1 MAGKQSL
8 IEAYLKNLDKKMAAA
23 KLTDYASAGQS
34 RIKNAAAIQGTKS
47 YMPTLAV
54 PTAGV
59 LAQPASAEPLYFKP
73 VEKQAEE
80 NTVVQ
85 PEPTAFMKAVSEPAR
100 EGRGVRT
107 EEYARQAMKGNA
119 AKGSAFDT
127 IVPEREGRGVRNEQ
141 YFVQALKQSEKESQ
155 PAVQPVYRPSAEI
168 LADLEAAQAAADTA
182 QKKAQAAPY
191 FGMAR
196 VPRTVAAGQPVDFDT
211 GDARALQQEVE
222 ALETEYYYAVN
233 AEAFAALTDKEREML
248 LLAAEETQKAK
259 DSRVQ
264 QVIGNAAAGLY
275 DQAPDLTLHTT
286 PITDQLRNTL
296 KTEDFDSL
304 LEYAIRLY
312 NGEQQALRSTA
323 VQAWAKDNPT
333 GAFFAQ
339 AAVNLGSP
347 LANLDVMANRVKNF
361 GAASTEY
368 TPLDTSSPLWSAS
381 HATQDLISGGVAGVE
396 ERNSGKWLGESAGI
410 LGGQEIGSWLYQT
423 GASGLSNIVN
433 IGVSALVTGGL
444 GLTGQAATKAMST
457 ITSAAMG
464 SQVVAN
470 SILANKEAG
479 MSDSEAVSLG
489 IMSGVIEAVT
499 EKIGLD
505 TLLSADGTAIAK
517 AMQKLIK
524 NPVANSVIKGM
535 IAEGGEELA
544 SNYLNRIADALVR
557 GDENTVKQMYE
568 LELQRTG
575 DPNKAFMNTVLA
587 LAGEDASAF
596 LGGSLMGGLMG
607 SAQAGANAVMQ
618 NAAAKQN
625 AASAPQMAE
634 NAAENAAVQD
644 DGDKAETAEK
654 APDGVVEYA
663 QQAQQAQERHA
674 QHPNAKKE
682 RLSPKIVSVT
692 TEKMDNAIR
701 DLSGETGASVD
712 VVLDQNTAE
721 RLLKEG
727 LSAEDISNA
736 MYVLEDFDEAYLS
749 TKTSA
754 RFRSKDGGSAK
765 QITFIKNAGDGA
777 VVVDLALDTRS
788 GRYAVANVSY
798 DPDTVSTIKAWDGN
812 IDMVPQKASEAPV
825 QSAYEASNTDKESV
839 SAKKAAYKYREDK
852 TQTASIA
859 AQDQMLN
866 MTDEEKAKYG
876 APKDNKHQVISWAQ
890 QKENARQIV
899 QQKNRNDK
907 NYGINKSFED
917 LINATGW
924 NSEQVAVAYELR
936 RELLKIVRTGTDA
949 EKVEANKKLLA
960 LAGDMVDRNSDIGR
974 ALGYMSSFVHRSAD
988 DVLNGIITEYR
999 KAVKELHGFG
1009 LDYWKALQPKLQQSI
1024 DEMRKAAQTSKA
1036 VAEVEN
1042 TIRKLLKKTGVDLS
1056 DAQISDLVK
1065 SFWNGASADD
1075 MAAYI
1080 AKEYGKSKGLDID
1093 ISDMG
1098 EQLEALRKG
1107 AKTAQSAADIEKKI
1121 KTLLDKREIPLPDAD
1136 IEHLVKSFWD
1146 GASAAELKAQIV
1158 EAYGRS
1164 KGIDINIEK
1173 EALREAIT
1181 KARKDINAAGEIVK
1195 ALRAE
1200 KINVSEGARRK
1211 LDELFWSGANAEDFK
1226 TVIEQDKIGDVLTA
1240 EEMGKI
1246 ADILEQAEALEEEY
1260 GADSKQVID
1269 LQTQAFAIAAEK
1281 MGHSGS
1287 WFDTLRYAAM
1297 LFNVKANEKNG
1308 IGNMVNAAHDRFSD
1322 VIARGIEERLAKKGK
1337 LNVRTKAKNTTAELR
1352 GACFADAQRNYGK
1365 LTGNSIVSTARGI
1378 EAQRRRVTTNKL
1390 QKGILWLSDAATSP
1404 LEQSDQKGVYGVLA
1418 GAGLY
1423 SKKAGEWYD
1432 ALDKKQTD
1440 KRLSGKIGLCGLDNA
1455 YANAL
1460 SQYLTANGENE
1471 SIFAFENDLT
1481 QKTKNGGYELTEAD
1495 KARLE
1500 TLKRARE
1507 YATAAAKEV
1516 TFHSY
1521 DQLADYLNGMSQGK
1535 AGKMAQTVAK
1545 GVLPYLLTPINIA
1558 KTSVKYSPLGLAETV
1573 IIERQRMAKGEITQ
1587 AQFIKRMAQGLTGTA
1602 EFAVGVVLGMLG
1614 VITGSIGND
1623 KEDKYRKQL
1632 GEQAYSINLGKLG
1645 TYTIDWLFA
1654 ANPGILI
1661 GASTVDAIKKA
1672 GLDEATSVG
1681 DVFNVT
1687 MEVITGSFKPLLELS
1702 LVDSLN
1708 DALENAGYG
1717 KSAVPAFVANSLIS
1731 LAEQFSPSL
1740 LGQIARGIAGKRKST
1755 YSKETGAAGDVAYAV
1770 KSIQNRMPLLA
1781 NASEDYIDVWGNT
1794 QPNYGLLYQLF
1805 SPGYY
1810 GKNIETKTDTE
1821 LLRLYGATG
1830 DSGVLPST
1838 ANTGAV
1844 KLDGKNRKLTAKE
1857 YSTFA
1862 KESGKADY
1870 DLSKSFLE
1878 SALYKTLDDD
1888 DRANIVGA
1896 LHSFSNAYGY
1906 YKLDAGYKPS
1916 DTDMARIECYEK
1928 YGAEMTAL
1936 YMASNTLK
1944 DAEGKAF
1951 DNAERLAFIDGLSV
1965 SESDKAILYALG
1977 GGKAGEIYSQSA
1989 GAGNLWYTM
1998 MRDADTDGKEG
2009 VATAEGL
2016 IYLKGQKGS
2025 SQDKGYV
2032 LWGLQ
2037 PGKNTDPTAVVN
2049 KYGEGALASWYD
2061 YYSVLYNDALAYK
2074 EKQGNEHVSLGTSRQ
2089 RQLARETLAG
2099 MKIPDEQKAYYWDLI
2114 TKDTAWQKR
2123 NPFD

>member
-1 MAGKQSL
+1 MQLIVAFIMGNMYIDSSSGSNVLVGKPGLKYLPKIDPSHGAISCGTELAQIDFSKTAIEEYQKLHPDYDTTIKKVFLPACCTVIGRNAFFRHRGIIKIATDDTSADYTIDLPNVKSVEYGGFGQMTL
-8 IEAYLKNLDKKMAAA
+8 IEHVL
-23 KLTDYASAGQS
+23 
-34 RIKNAAAIQGTKS
+34 NA
-47 YMPTLAV
+47 V
-54 PTAGV
+54 
-59 LAQPASAEPLYFKP
+59 
-73 VEKQAEE
+73 
-80 NTVVQ
+80 
-85 PEPTAFMKAVSEPAR
+85 
-100 EGRGVRT
+100 
-107 EEYARQAMKGNA
+107 
-119 AKGSAFDT
+119 
-127 IVPEREGRGVRNEQ
+127 
-141 YFVQALKQSEKESQ
+141 
-155 PAVQPVYRPSAEI
+155 
-168 LADLEAAQAAADTA
+168 AD
-182 QKKAQAAPY
+182 
-191 FGMAR
+191 
-196 VPRTVAAGQPVDFDT
+196 V
-211 GDARALQQEVE
+211 
-222 ALETEYYYAVN
+222 
-233 AEAFAALTDKEREML
+233 
-248 LLAAEETQKAK
+248 
-259 DSRVQ
+259 
-264 QVIGNAAAGLY
+264 
-275 DQAPDLTLHTT
+275 
-286 PITDQLRNTL
+286 
-296 KTEDFDSL
+296 
-304 LEYAIRLY
+304 
-312 NGEQQALRSTA
+312 
-323 VQAWAKDNPT
+323 
-333 GAFFAQ
+333 
-339 AAVNLGSP
+339 
-347 LANLDVMANRVKNF
+347 
-361 GAASTEY
+361 
-368 TPLDTSSPLWSAS
+368 
-381 HATQDLISGGVAGVE
+381 
-396 ERNSGKWLGESAGI
+396 
-410 LGGQEIGSWLYQT
+410 
-423 GASGLSNIVN
+423 
-433 IGVSALVTGGL
+433 
-444 GLTGQAATKAMST
+444 
-457 ITSAAMG
+457 
-464 SQVVAN
+464 
-470 SILANKEAG
+470 
-479 MSDSEAVSLG
+479 
-489 IMSGVIEAVT
+489 
-499 EKIGLD
+499 
-505 TLLSADGTAIAK
+505 
-517 AMQKLIK
+517 
-524 NPVANSVIKGM
+524 
-535 IAEGGEELA
+535 
-544 SNYLNRIADALVR
+544 LVR
-557 GDENTVKQMYE
+557 GNENDI
-568 LELQRTG
+568 RTDYNRYIDAG
-575 DPNKAFMNTVLA
+575 MTKGEALGRTVLDI
-587 LAGEDASAF
+587 LGEAASSF
-596 LGGSLMGGLMG
+596 LGGALTGLVMGGG
-607 SAQAGANAVMQ
+607 KAAVDAVARKSDSTSKAKSAVAEDP
-618 NAAAKQN
+618 
-625 AASAPQMAE
+625 ASAPQMPV
-634 NAAENAAVQD
+634 NAAENVAVQD
-644 DGDKAETAEK
+644 DGDKAETAGK
-654 APDGVVEYA
+654 APDIVVEYV

-674 QHPNAKKE
+674 QQPNAKKE

-712 VVLDQNTAE
+712 VALDQNTAE

-798 DPDTVSTIKAWDGN
+798 DPDTVSPVKAWDGN
-812 IDMVPQKASEAPV
+812 IDMVPQKATATPA

-936 RELLKIVRTGTDA
+936 SELLKNVRTGTDA
-949 EKVEANKKLLA
+949 EKAEANKKLLA
-960 LAGDMVDRNSDIGR
+960 LTGDMVDKKSDIGR

-988 DVLNGIITEYR
+988 RVLNDIIVEYR
-999 KAVKELHGFG
+999 KAAKELSGMS
-1009 LDYWKALQPKLQQSI
+1009 LEYWQDLQPKLQQRI

-1036 VAEVEN
+1036 AAEVEG
-1042 TIRKLLKKTGVDLS
+1042 TIRKLLKKTGINLS

-1065 SFWNGASADD
+1065 SFWDGADADN

-1107 AKTAQSAADIEKKI
+1107 AKKAQAATNIDKQIRS
-1121 KTLLDKREIPLPDAD
+1121 LLDKRKISLPDAN
-1136 IEHLVKSFWD
+1136 IAELVKSFWD
-1146 GASAAELKAQIV
+1146 GASADDMAADIAKEYGKPKGLDIDINDMREQLAAMRKGARKAQAAVNIAKQIRNLLDKRGISLPDADIDALVKSFWDGASVEELEDQIV

-1164 KGIDINIEK
+1164 KGIDVNAEK
-1173 EALREAIT
+1173 KALREAIT

-1211 LDELFWSGANAEDFK
+1211 LDELFWSGAKAEDFK

-1246 ADILEQAEALEEEY
+1246 ADILEQAEAVAEEY

-1297 LFNVKANEKNG
+1297 LFNVKTNEKNV
-1308 IGNMVNAAHDRFSD
+1308 ISNMVNAAHDRFSD
-1322 VIARGIEERLAKKGK
+1322 VIARGIEERLAKRGK
-1337 LNVRTKAKNTTAELR
+1337 LNVRTKAKDTTAELR
-1352 GACFADAQRNYGK
+1352 GACFADAQRHYGK
-1365 LTGNSIVSTARGI
+1365 LTGNSIMNTKRGI
-1378 EAQRRRVTTNKL
+1378 EQQRRRVTTNKL
-1390 QKGILWLSDAATSP
+1390 QKGILWLSDAATAP

-1432 ALDKKQTD
+1432 ALDKKQID

-1500 TLKRARE
+1500 TLKKARE

-1521 DQLADYLNGMSQGK
+1521 DQLAGYLNGMSQGK

-1545 GVLPYLLTPINIA
+1545 GVLPYLQAPINIA

-1573 IIERQRMAKGEITQ
+1573 IIERQLMAKGKITQ

-1661 GASTVDAIKKA
+1661 GASTVNAIKKA
-1672 GLDEATSVG
+1672 GLDEAISVG
-1681 DVFNVT
+1681 DVFNVAI
-1687 MEVITGSFKPLLELS
+1687 EVITGSFKPLLELS
-1702 LVDSLN
+1702 LVGSLN

-1755 YSKETGAAGDVAYAV
+1755 FSKETGAAGDVAYAV

-1810 GKNIETKTDTE
+1810 AKNIETKTDTE

-1857 YSTFA
+1857 YSAFA

-1878 SALYKTLDDD
+1878 SELYKTLDDD

-1896 LHSFSNAYGY
+1896 LHSLSDKYGY
-1906 YKLDAGYKPS
+1906 YKLNAGYKPS
-1916 DTDMARIECYEK
+1916 NTDMVRIECYEK

-1936 YMASNTLK
+1936 YMASDTLK

-1951 DNAERLAFIDGLSV
+1951 DNAERLSFIDGLSV

-1977 GGKAGEIYSQSA
+1977 GGKAGEIYGQSA
-1989 GAGNLWYTM
+1989 GAGFLWYTM
-1998 MRDADTDGKEG
+1998 QRDADTDGKEG

-2016 IYLKGQKGS
+2016 IYLKGQEGS

-2049 KYGEGALASWYD
+2049 KYGEDALASWYD
-2061 YYSVLYNDALAYK
+2061 YYSVLYADALAYK
-2074 EKQGNEHVSLGTSRQ
+2074 EKKGNQNVSLGTTRH
-2089 RQLARETLAG
+2089 RRLAKSTLDG
-2099 MKIPDEQKAYYWDLI
+2099 MTIPDEQKAYYWDLI
-2114 TKDTAWQKR
+2114 SKDESWQKK
-2123 NPFD
+2123 NPYD